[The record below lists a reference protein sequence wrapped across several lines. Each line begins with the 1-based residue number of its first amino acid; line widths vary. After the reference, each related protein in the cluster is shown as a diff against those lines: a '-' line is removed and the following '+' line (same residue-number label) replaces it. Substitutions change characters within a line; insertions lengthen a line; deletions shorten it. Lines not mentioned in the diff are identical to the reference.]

1 MESVSAETQGLEDLQ
16 SYWMRQINR
25 YEKKFESWKTRVSKI
40 VRLYKRQ
47 SEHEGDRAS
56 RRYAMLWANTEILKP
71 AVYGQP
77 PTPVVVR
84 RFKQK
89 DPMARFASE
98 VLERALI
105 GEAERAK
112 LDWALRRVR
121 DDMLLGGRGQL
132 WVRADEDPSQGIATH
147 FDYVHWRDFYHDPQR
162 TWAEVQW
169 VARRV
174 YMTKRELADRFF
186 EGDMT
191 LAAKVGLDNSAG
203 RDGDEYEPSGAKG
216 QAKAS
221 VYEIWDR
228 KSQQVIFIAKAATLP
243 LEVAPPYLTL
253 DDFWPCPMP
262 VYATMTSDDLVPT
275 PDYVYYQDQAE
286 EIDQLTAR
294 IAKVSDSLKM
304 VGFYNA
310 GAGDISSAVERVLQ
324 PGVENVMVPVESW
337 AAFGEGGSSGG
348 IAWLPIDQVSACL
361 REMIALRQRLIED
374 VFQTSGIADI
384 MRGDTSPEETL
395 GAQQIKSQ
403 WGSIRMKDKQRAMA
417 TFAASCFKIAAEII
431 AETFPPDQIVA
442 MANIEPDEDP
452 QKVMQAI
459 GLLRDQRLRGFKI
472 DVETDSTIYP
482 DEQAEKAARNEFLTA
497 VGQFMQSVVP
507 IAQGMPALVPLLG
520 EMLTFTVRGY
530 RAGREME
537 EQIEMAVGQLQ
548 QQLQEQ
554 AQQPD
559 PEMMK
564 AEQELKF
571 KQAEHDMDLQFKQ
584 EEMALKRQEL
594 QQKNAME
601 QEKFALQ
608 RESQSFDMAM
618 REDEYLSTSL
628 GGGEDGEDEVEGEDM
643 KPAGKIKTP
652 VSQAIT
658 SMLEQVVALQQQN
671 AQSQQMMMQ
680 MVQALTAAIT
690 APKRAVYDEMG
701 RIVGSE
707 TSFPNQG

>member
-1 MESVSAETQGLEDLQ
+1 MESVSAEAQGLEDLQ

-132 WVRADEDPSQGIATH
+132 WVRADETETGISTH
-147 FDYVHWRDFYHDPQR
+147 FDYVHWRDFFHDSQR

-191 LAAKVGLDNSAG
+191 LAAKVGLDNTAG
-203 RDGDEYEPSGAKG
+203 REGDEYEPEGSKG

-228 KSQQVIFIAKAATLP
+228 KSKQVIFIAKAATLP

-253 DDFWPCPMP
+253 EDFWPCPMP

-403 WGSIRMKDKQRAMA
+403 WGSIRMKDKQQAMA

-442 MANIEPDEDP
+442 MANVEPDEDP
-452 QKVMQAI
+452 QMVMQAI

-584 EEMALKRQEL
+584 EEMGLKRQEL
-594 QQKNAME
+594 QQKQQMAQE
-601 QEKFALQ
+601 QMTMQ
-608 RESQSFDMAM
+608 RESASFDMAM
-618 REDEYLSTSL
+618 REDDYLTKQFGL
-628 GGGEDGEDEVEGEDM
+628 EQEEMAEGSEQSAM
-643 KPAGKIKTP
+643 RTP
-652 VSQAIT
+652 VSKAIT

-680 MVQALTAAIT
+680 MMQALTAAIT
-690 APKRAVYDEMG
+690 APKRAVYDDMG